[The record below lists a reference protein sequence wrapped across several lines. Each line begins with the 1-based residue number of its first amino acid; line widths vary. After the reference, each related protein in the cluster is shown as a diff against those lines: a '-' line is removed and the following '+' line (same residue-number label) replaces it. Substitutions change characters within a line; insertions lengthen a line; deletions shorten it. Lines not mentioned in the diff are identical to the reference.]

1 MEDKTVAAPPEMPIQ
16 QLPQATEIM
25 DEKRDSRLASK
36 PAATVEVTE
45 VPRRNGLRLEP
56 YRSSL
61 VKGGAVLFK
70 FGKFIGP
77 GALISVAY
85 IDPDN
90 YQTAISAGALF
101 GYKLLFIVL
110 VSNLIAIY
118 LQVRLPRT
126 MVPRC
131 TLTDRIA
138 GSLGQAW
145 LSYRHGLGPNES
157 CPPSSVDESGY
168 LHSC

>member
-1 MEDKTVAAPPEMPIQ
+1 MEDKTVAASTEMAIQ
-16 QLPQATEIM
+16 QVPQATEVT
-25 DEKRDSRLASK
+25 DEKRDIKLVSK
-36 PAATVEVTE
+36 PAANVEVLE
-45 VPRRNGLRLEP
+45 MPQRNASRLAP

-61 VKGGAVLFK
+61 MKGGAVLFK

-110 VSNLIAIY
+110 ISNLIAIY
-118 LQVRLPRT
+118 LQVRL
-126 MVPRC
+126 
-131 TLTDRIA
+131 
-138 GSLGQAW
+138 
-145 LSYRHGLGPNES
+145 
-157 CPPSSVDESGY
+157 
-168 LHSC
+168 LHSNTSLVSPLTGY